1 MPMRSPVATVLCP
14 ASSRR
19 LARGAGSARRA
30 GEKILRWFCLGAAF
44 VIAGPGVAS
53 AQVLPPPLPPG
64 VTVPPRAGAIP
75 VGPAV
80 GVPVPIGAPQ
90 PVAAPPAI
98 GVPQP
103 FPQAPLPAQA
113 PLPVA
118 PSAAAVIPGQDP
130 VLVNITG
137 PLAATLG
144 EKVSFEVELVN
155 RSGRPLTGLR
165 VVDYFD
171 RGFHHEASASPIEQR
186 GTIDMAAGTSRRL
199 TLDFFTDEPGRQCHR
214 VEILDQAHTF
224 MGGATECV
232 LVTAPTAAVAAAP
245 AVPVAPAPV
254 PTPALPPPL
263 PVPVAPAPTAS
274 VIAPAPVTPAP
285 VAVAIPPAAAIPARP
300 PMTATAPP
308 AAASFELDMSGPPEI
323 LEGAVGEFQAT
334 VRNTGNAPSGP
345 TTLEL
350 TWDPIY
356 TPLEGSTGLVLGTN
370 SVSWTLPPI
379 EPRGGVTRQINLS
392 PKLPAG
398 ARGGQASR
406 AKVKAI
412 LSQSSTGVMVADE
425 SFVLIR
431 STAPPLRTPREAGLR
446 VSIADCDDPVQ
457 DGGATRIVCTVT
469 NDGSVDSGRLRL
481 VVNLPS
487 QARVFG
493 DPIPP
498 RVTTE
503 GQTLTFDGINSIP
516 PGGHSTFE
524 VTYKLPAGAGTR
536 ATSVATLSGDELE
549 GRTESECTT
558 TFLGP

>member
-1 MPMRSPVATVLCP
+1 MPMPHPVATPLCP
-14 ASSRR
+14 VECCRS
-19 LARGAGSARRA
+19 ARGVGHARRA
-30 GEKILRWFCLGAAF
+30 GRTILLWVPLWAVLVG
-44 VIAGPGVAS
+44 GGLGVAS

-64 VTVPPRAGAIP
+64 VTVPPPAGAIP
-75 VGPAV
+75 VGPGVGFPAPIAV
-80 GVPVPIGAPQ
+80 PQ

-103 FPQAPLPAQA
+103 FPQAQLPAQA

-130 VLVNITG
+130 ILVNITG
-137 PLAATLG
+137 PLAAKLG

-232 LVTAPTAAVAAAP
+232 LVTAPAAAVAAAP
-245 AVPVAPAPV
+245 AVPTAPAPV

-263 PVPVAPAPTAS
+263 PVPVAVPPTTS
-274 VIAPAPVTPAP
+274 VVVPAP
-285 VAVAIPPAAAIPARP
+285 VAATIPPAAAIPVRP

-370 SVSWTLPPI
+370 TVSWTLPPI

-392 PKLPAG
+392 PKLPAS

-431 STAPPLRTPREAGLR
+431 STAPPLRTPREAGVR

-457 DGGATRIVCTVT
+457 DGGSTRIVCTVT
-469 NDGSVDSGRLRL
+469 NDGSIDSGRLRL
-481 VVNLPS
+481 VVNLPN
-487 QARVFG
+487 QARVIG

-536 ATSVATLSGDELE
+536 ATSVATLSGDTLE
-549 GRTESECTT
+549 GRTESECST

>member
-1 MPMRSPVATVLCP
+1 
-14 ASSRR
+14 
-19 LARGAGSARRA
+19 
-30 GEKILRWFCLGAAF
+30 
-44 VIAGPGVAS
+44 
-53 AQVLPPPLPPG
+53 
-64 VTVPPRAGAIP
+64 
-75 VGPAV
+75 
-80 GVPVPIGAPQ
+80 
-90 PVAAPPAI
+90 
-98 GVPQP
+98 
-103 FPQAPLPAQA
+103 
-113 PLPVA
+113 
-118 PSAAAVIPGQDP
+118 
-130 VLVNITG
+130 
-137 PLAATLG
+137 
-144 EKVSFEVELVN
+144 
-155 RSGRPLTGLR
+155 
-165 VVDYFD
+165 
-171 RGFHHEASASPIEQR
+171 
-186 GTIDMAAGTSRRL
+186 
-199 TLDFFTDEPGRQCHR
+199 
-214 VEILDQAHTF
+214 
-224 MGGATECV
+224 
-232 LVTAPTAAVAAAP
+232 
-245 AVPVAPAPV
+245 
-254 PTPALPPPL
+254 
-263 PVPVAPAPTAS
+263 
-274 VIAPAPVTPAP
+274 
-285 VAVAIPPAAAIPARP
+285 
-300 PMTATAPP
+300 MTATAPP

-370 SVSWTLPPI
+370 TVSWTLPPI

-392 PKLPAG
+392 PKLPAS

-431 STAPPLRTPREAGLR
+431 STAPPLRTPREAGVR

-457 DGGATRIVCTVT
+457 DGGSTRIVCTVT
-469 NDGSVDSGRLRL
+469 NDGSIDSGRLRL
-481 VVNLPS
+481 VVNLPN
-487 QARVFG
+487 QARVIG

-536 ATSVATLSGDELE
+536 ATSVATLSGDQLE
-549 GRTESECTT
+549 GRTESECST

>member
-1 MPMRSPVATVLCP
+1 MPQPSPHSTASGCAASVPSATAPRHDRPAQGSLLRHLWLLGGLFVAAASPLAP
-14 ASSRR
+14 A
-19 LARGAGSARRA
+19 
-30 GEKILRWFCLGAAF
+30 
-44 VIAGPGVAS
+44 
-53 AQVLPPPLPPG
+53 QTLPPPLPPG
-64 VTVPPRAGAIP
+64 VTVPPPAGAIP
-75 VGPAV
+75 LAPPVGAPVQVGVPQPLAGPPAV
-80 GVPVPIGAPQ
+80 GVPAPF
-90 PVAAPPAI
+90 PPAAP
-98 GVPQP
+98 
-103 FPQAPLPAQA
+103 L
-113 PLPVA
+113 
-118 PSAAAVIPGQDP
+118 AAAPGTVIPGQDP

-137 PLAATLG
+137 PLAAKLG
-144 EKVSFEVELVN
+144 EKVAFEVELVN

-199 TLDFFTDEPGRQCHR
+199 TLEFLTDEPGRQCHR

-232 LVTAPTAAVAAAP
+232 IVTAPAAAVAAAP
-245 AVPVAPAPV
+245 AAPSTPAPV
-254 PTPALPPPL
+254 PTPA
-263 PVPVAPAPTAS
+263 PVAPTVAAPVAPAPSTS
-274 VIAPAPVTPAP
+274 VVVPAP
-285 VAVAIPPAAAIPARP
+285 VAAAIPPVAALPSRPA
-300 PMTATAPP
+300 MTPTPPP
-308 AAASFELDMSGPPEI
+308 AAPSFELDMTGPQDI

-334 VRNTGNAPSGP
+334 VRNTGTAPSGP

-350 TWDPIY
+350 TWDPVY

-392 PKLPAG
+392 PKLPAA

-406 AKVKAI
+406 ARVKAI

-431 STAPPLRTPREAGLR
+431 STAPPRRTPREAGIR
-446 VSIADCDDPVQ
+446 VSLADCDDPVH
-457 DGGATRIVCTVT
+457 DGGSTRIVCIVT
-469 NDGSVDSGRLRL
+469 NDGATDSGRLRL
-481 VVNLPS
+481 VVNLPG
-487 QARVFG
+487 QARVVG

-498 RVTTE
+498 RVTAE
-503 GQTLTFDGINSIP
+503 GQTLTFDGVNSIP

-524 VTYKLPAGAGTR
+524 VTYKLPAGAAAK
-536 ATSVATLSGDELE
+536 ATAVATLSGDDLE
-549 GRTESECTT
+549 GRAESECTT